1 MTVLGTN
8 LVTSLYTVDHS
19 EYNTKNHKKFNVDI
33 SMYHTSILH
42 KRFYKIMFEAEAGR
56 KNQSGVKSGACTL

>member
-1 MTVLGTN
+1 MTVLGAN
-8 LVTSLYTVDHS
+8 LVMSLHALADS
-19 EYNTKNHKKFNVDI
+19 EYTTRNHEKISADI

-42 KRFYKIMFEAEAGR
+42 KKFYRILFEAQARR